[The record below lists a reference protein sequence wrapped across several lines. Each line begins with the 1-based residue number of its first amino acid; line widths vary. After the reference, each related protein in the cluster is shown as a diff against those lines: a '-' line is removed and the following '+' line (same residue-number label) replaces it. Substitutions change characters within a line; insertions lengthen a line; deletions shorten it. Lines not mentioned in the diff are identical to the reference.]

1 MSKQVAKIVGCYDTK
16 QDGTPNLTK
25 NGNKYLSVMY
35 NVDENTYYDSFF
47 LMESCQWKLDLFFKA
62 VGTESTSWD
71 KVGKHQFEFFFGKE
85 IQVEAGIDKA
95 GYKKIF
101 KYLPATTLTESVVD
115 DGNGRDTAS
124 DLQAEPS
131 FEDDFVEE
139 EDEDDVP
146 F

>member
-1 MSKQVAKIVGCYDTK
+1 MKQIAKIVGCYDTK

-25 NGNKYLSVMY
+25 NGNKFLSVMF

-47 LMESCQWKLDLFFKA
+47 LMASCQWKLDLFFKA
-62 VGTESTSWD
+62 LGVESSSWD

-101 KYLPATTLTESVVD
+101 KYLPAITETASVVD
-115 DGNGRDTAS
+115 DGNGKDTS
-124 DLQAEPS
+124 VDLSAEPS

>member
-1 MSKQVAKIVGCYDTK
+1 MSIDTAKIVGAYDTK

-25 NGNKYLSVMY
+25 NGNKFISVMY
-35 NVDENTYYDSFF
+35 NVSDGTFYDAFF
-47 LMESCQWKLDLFFKA
+47 LMETCQWKFDLFFKA
-62 VGTESTSWD
+62 LGVNTMSWD
-71 KVGKHQFEFFFGKE
+71 KISKATFEFYFGKE
-85 IQVEAGIDKA
+85 MQVDCGIDKA

>member
-1 MSKQVAKIVGCYDTK
+1 MSKQTAKIVGAFDTK

-25 NGNKYLSVMY
+25 NGNKYISVMY
-35 NVDENTYYDSFF
+35 NIEDSAFYDSFF

-62 VGTESTSWD
+62 LGVDTMPWD
-71 KVGKHQFEFFFGKE
+71 KVTKSVFEFYFGKE
-85 IQVEAGIDKA
+85 LNCDAGIDKA

-101 KYLPATTLTESVVD
+101 KYLPAILKSESVVD
-115 DGNGRDTAS
+115 DGNGKDTS
-124 DLQAEPS
+124 VDLSAEPS

-139 EDEDDVP
+139 EDDDDIP

>member
-1 MSKQVAKIVGCYDTK
+1 MKQIAKIVGCYDTK

-25 NGNKYLSVMY
+25 NGNKFLSVMF

-47 LMESCQWKLDLFFKA
+47 LMASCQWKLDLFFKA
-62 VGTESTSWD
+62 LGVESSSWD

-101 KYLPATTLTESVVD
+101 KYLPATTETASVVD
-115 DGNGRDTAS
+115 DGNGKDTS
-124 DLQAEPS
+124 VDLSAEPS